1 MYFYIFSLIYSV
13 KETKWW
19 NIKTINDTYQ
29 ISEKTGNVLTRRADR
44 HTAENKGKIFI
55 MGFKRKIIKVM
66 VGGKKSKKLN
76 LKEIFRS
83 ANRDQNMSK
92 SYEKEDSGKTRRQET
107 CL

>member
-1 MYFYIFSLIYSV
+1 
-13 KETKWW
+13 
-19 NIKTINDTYQ
+19 
-29 ISEKTGNVLTRRADR
+29 
-44 HTAENKGKIFI
+44 

-92 SYEKEDSGKTRRQET
+92 SYEKEDSRKTRRQET
-107 CL
+107 CLCVQQISALLGVGIQTRRKKQKNKANKYRT